1 MMRYAFVNPEG
12 IVVQVIVGALSE
24 QQQQQFLA
32 DYSALFGASQIV
44 AVYQGQDVWIGG
56 SYTDGQFLPAAAP
69 EPAPE
74 PQPEPLPEPEPEPEI

>member
-12 IVVQVIVGALSE
+12 FVVQVIVGALSE
-24 QQQQQFLA
+24 QQQEQFLA

-44 AVYQGQDVWIGG
+44 AVYEDADVWIGG
-56 SYTDGQFLPAAAP
+56 SYTDGQFLPP
-69 EPAPE
+69 EPATE